1 MVTLGEESRTRIQ
14 VESGV
19 IAGQEP
25 QKKKKK
31 RNEVRVLGCRRNRQM
46 LE

>member
-1 MVTLGEESRTRIQ
+1 MVTLGKESRTRIQ

-25 QKKKKK
+25 QKKKKGMK
-31 RNEVRVLGCRRNRQM
+31 
-46 LE
+46 LECWAAGETDRC